1 MSRQSPCLEEVCD
14 AYEKKHVVMVVP
26 STAHFRVGMLVL
38 YDLKVGEGFGEY
50 TDPFVFRE
58 CGESRVYG
66 DEFRTHD
73 STGFLRSGCVYVKRS
88 GGRYVYH
95 RRP

>member
-1 MSRQSPCLEEVCD
+1 
-14 AYEKKHVVMVVP
+14 MVVP
-26 STAHFRVGMLVL
+26 RTAHSRVGMLVL
-38 YDLKVGEGFGEY
+38 YGLKAGEGVGKY

-58 CGESRVYG
+58 CGKSRVYG
-66 DEFRTHD
+66 DEFRAHG
-73 STGFLRSGCVYVKRS
+73 SAGFLRSSCVYIKGS